1 MAESIIIP
9 ESVMLAALKK
19 AIEILIARYD
29 QLDMRASGRWAEELE
44 ALVEG
49 NVGIIRGEDY
59 TEYLT
64 KGRKPGGAP
73 PVQVIYQWMLDKKTF
88 RGEKSLGRA
97 FAIAKTIGE
106 RGTSWYQIG
115 GTDLLEIL
123 QDNEALQAYYNVL
136 GDYLR
141 VNISEQLIR
150 GFKELQQ

>member
-9 ESVMLAALKK
+9 ESVILAALNK

-49 NVGIIRGEDY
+49 NTGIIRGEDY

-64 KGRKPGGAP
+64 KGRKPGGVP

-88 RGEKSLGRA
+88 RGEKSLSRA
-97 FAIAKTIGE
+97 FAISQSIAQK
-106 RGTSWYQIG
+106 GTSWYQIG
-115 GTDLLEIL
+115 GSDLLEIL
-123 QDNEALQAYYNVL
+123 QDNEALQAYYDVL

-141 VNISEQLIR
+141 VNISDELIR
-150 GFKELQQ
+150 DFKELEQ